1 MFWAINTTI
10 LSVFSMCNV
19 FFLIR
24 YSFYRLNDHIKNLQ
38 VFESDFYKKKTKL
51 VIKLSFILVDI
62 LDKTENILFVY
73 IDVIT
78 SDEHP

>member
-1 MFWAINTTI
+1 MQWG
-10 LSVFSMCNV
+10 
-19 FFLIR
+19 FFKIR